1 MSVSIIMG
9 LALALSEDKFPN
21 IRLSVELGLSLPPHT
36 RGGSASRLV
45 VSSATAP
52 HRQSRS
58 SCCA

>member
-9 LALALSEDKFPN
+9 LALALSEDKFPK
-21 IRLSVELGLSLPPHT
+21 IRPSVELSGSPHT

-52 HRQSRS
+52 HRQSRA

>member
-9 LALALSEDKFPN
+9 LALELSEDKFPN
-21 IRLSVELGLSLPPHT
+21 IRLSVELSLPPHT

-45 VSSATAP
+45 ASSATAP
-52 HRQSRS
+52 HKQSRA